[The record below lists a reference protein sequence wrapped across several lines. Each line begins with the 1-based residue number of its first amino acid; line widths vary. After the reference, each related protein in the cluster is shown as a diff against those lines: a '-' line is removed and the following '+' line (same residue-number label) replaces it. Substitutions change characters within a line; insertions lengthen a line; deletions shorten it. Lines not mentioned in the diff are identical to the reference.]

1 MARNDAALQKLKE
14 ETLALMA
21 NGQLDLF
28 KYRTAKAA
36 LPLTHKQLVF
46 VSVYAETGDR
56 TRAANVAYDCAN
68 DDVARVMAHRQLH
81 NPKVLNYL
89 EKLLEPQT
97 LYNMVLN
104 TYRDGMR
111 ATKTK
116 KVNGRLTKVPD
127 YRTRKRSAKLLLPLI
142 DPKRGS

>member
-1 MARNDAALQKLKE
+1 MARNDAALQKLNE

-36 LPLTHKQLVF
+36 LPLKDKQLIF
-46 VSVYAETGDR
+46 ANVYAETGDR

-104 TYRDGMR
+104 TWRPLTLAYSLNAISWVSESCPRFLVDTR
-111 ATKTK
+111 A
-116 KVNGRLTKVPD
+116 
-127 YRTRKRSAKLLLPLI
+127 
-142 DPKRGS
+142 

>member
-1 MARNDAALQKLKE
+1 
-14 ETLALMA
+14 
-21 NGQLDLF
+21 
-28 KYRTAKAA
+28 
-36 LPLTHKQLVF
+36 
-46 VSVYAETGDR
+46 
-56 TRAANVAYDCAN
+56 
-68 DDVARVMAHRQLH
+68 MAHRQLH

-104 TYRDGMR
+104 TYRDGMH

-127 YRTRKRSAKLLLPLI
+127 YRMRERSAKLLLPLVR
-142 DPKRGS
+142 PKSRS